1 MASQTLT
8 FVVLPR
14 QPVAGGKLALSV
26 LLTPRLAGAASL
38 VSFPDFLNWPQQLLD
53 HGVRFTFNGGGTD
66 ATVPIPVS
74 QLRPDIWQRLF
85 TPQTYV
91 DTHAV
96 PDLTQDLFVS
106 YPARDALAYLK
117 FAYQTVALGTASLQ
131 RGLSEILAPLTFR
144 DEDGSTLDRELAQL
158 RVTMWGEQ
166 REFLNPTPT
175 PEVIRDAG
183 TRTVV
188 GPDGVATTTT
198 MPADVHDTAS
208 RFALYHRMPPAPG
221 SPALPATPQDFAKL
235 LDFHRALT
243 ALSSYPDVMRA
254 LGLVFDLEVPAGVCA
269 TSPTGDSY
277 RSIAI
282 TTVAPGAPWK
292 LTPTLSL
299 PGTSYVLGTG
309 SFTAAPATSPTSLE
323 TGTVVPGDIVD
334 GVLAL
339 GQLDFSLLQVDLDG
353 GMLKALTLADNAA
366 NAGVA
371 AIADALP
378 ALRSSGIGLV
388 AGGRAQQFLTAVSA
402 NVAFESQQ
410 SAGAQPGPF
419 TAVDVNRGYRLDVWS
434 SRTGRWHSLHRR
446 DATYRFGESADAHL
460 TLADEE
466 GMLHPSV
473 AQPAPDPTR
482 PADPVATAN
491 GVPQPS
497 TDVYVHERVANWSG
511 WSLSATRPGG
521 ALNRDVDP
529 GKATEADPTLGQP
542 LTPFKMTS
550 SYSAVPGSL
559 PLLRFGDRYRMR
571 ARAVDLAGNS
581 IPLGSETSG
590 AAVLPAGDAELIYLR
605 FDPVT
610 PPLVVLQSE
619 PGPGG
624 SLERLV
630 IRSHNSSPALDQNVS
645 TEVDRRHIAP
655 PKSAVRLV
663 EQHGALDDA
672 SGHLRGE
679 AALYEMIVARDRA
692 TIPVVDGVPL
702 EPGPLLDV
710 SYLPDPFAAG
720 PALRDLPNAP
730 DDSSADSAGASF
742 AYRTL
747 PDVQPRPGSVTQ
759 LDFGTAWPD
768 RSPLMLAIVEGNHA
782 PSWDATQRVLTVSL
796 PKATDTEV
804 ALSSYVTEPN
814 LELMGVWGWI
824 REMAEAS
831 EASAMLSALADIEVP
846 LTGDVLALLVRLALE
861 GGHELIT
868 PSRTLALV
876 HAVQQP
882 IGEPAFVQL
891 PVVHRPAQPILA
903 SALRNSYTPITAW
916 RVPGSHAVVLLG
928 GLKVHGASTVK
939 VELDG
944 TWREVVDDPSQPA
957 PTDALQRDHVETIPL
972 GSTDAGPVYSDA
984 SMTVAVGVY
993 VPPVDTLWFSAPFDD
1008 LEGVATPAQ
1017 VAAPQHHLADT
1028 KHRWIAYRATSTS
1041 RFEEYFG
1048 DDSLDYTR
1056 TGPPLIVDVPSS
1068 ARPTAP
1074 DVAYVV
1080 PTFGWERQESTNL
1093 KSSVRFGNGL
1103 RVYLNRP
1110 WWSSGADELLGVVLW
1125 PSSQPAP
1132 DYATREQFKP
1142 YFTQWGAD
1150 PIWKSGDLSPVP
1162 VVGDFSDA
1170 AQGREGLELL
1180 TGMTVDVAGHTVQY
1194 DAARKL
1200 WFCDVQFVS
1209 TPAYAPFV
1217 RLALARY
1224 QPHSIPGVELSSVVL
1239 ADFAQL
1245 APTRSAVVT
1254 IDPADPRRARV
1265 FIGGLAPQGP
1275 SRSII
1280 EVTVEARRGDVQTD
1294 LGWQPAPASA
1304 VTVTEDQ
1311 PPPSSPDAVLWMGS
1325 VTFTTAPAPGAFRI
1339 VIREY
1344 EVLPADGLAVT
1355 GHSSAGLPA
1364 TAILNERRFAKRLVY
1379 AAFLNYD
1386 YGVSA

>member
-1 MASQTLT
+1 MPSQTLT

-14 QPVAGGKLALSV
+14 EPVAGAKLSLSV

-38 VSFPDFLNWPQQLLD
+38 ASFPDLVNWPQQLLD
-53 HGVRFTFNGGGTD
+53 HGLRLTFDGGGTA

-91 DTHAV
+91 DAHEV
-96 PDLTQDLFVS
+96 PDLTQNLFVS
-106 YPARDALAYLK
+106 YPVRDALAYLK
-117 FAYQTVALGTASLQ
+117 FAYQTVALGSASLQ
-131 RGLSEILAPLTFR
+131 RGLSLILGPLSFR
-144 DEDGSTLDRELAQL
+144 DGDKSTLDAELAQL
-158 RVTMWGEQ
+158 RVTMFAEQ
-166 REFLNPTPT
+166 QAFLHPTPVA
-175 PEVIRDAG
+175 EVIHDAG
-183 TRTVV
+183 TRTVLP
-188 GPDGVATTTT
+188 PDGVASVTT
-198 MPADVHDTAS
+198 MPADPHDTAS
-208 RFALYHRMPPAPG
+208 RFALFHRMPPAPG
-221 SPALPATPQDFAKL
+221 GPPPPSTPQDLAKL

-243 ALSSYPDVMRA
+243 ALSAYPDVMRA
-254 LGLVFDLEVPAGVCA
+254 LGLVFDLEIPAGVCA

-277 RSIAI
+277 RSIAL
-282 TTVAPGAPWK
+282 TKVAPGAPWQQ
-292 LTPTLSL
+292 TPTLSL
-299 PGTSYVLGTG
+299 PGTSYVLGND
-309 SFTAAPATSPTSLE
+309 SFSAAPATPPTTLE
-323 TGTVVPGDIVD
+323 TGTVVPGDVVD
-334 GVLAL
+334 GVLVL

-366 NAGVA
+366 NAGLA
-371 AIADALP
+371 AVADALP
-378 ALRSSGIGLV
+378 SLRSSGIGLI
-388 AGGRAQQFLTAVSA
+388 AGGRAQQFLKAVAA
-402 NVAFESQQ
+402 NVGFDSQL
-410 SAGAQPGPF
+410 SSGVPPGPF
-419 TAVDVNRGYRLDVWS
+419 SAVDLNRGYRLDVWS
-434 SRTGRWHSLHRR
+434 SRTGHWHSLHRR
-446 DATYRFGESADAHL
+446 NASYRFGASGDAQM

-482 PADPVATAN
+482 PTDTVASAN

-497 TDVYVHERVANWSG
+497 TDIYVHERVASWQG

-521 ALNRDVDP
+521 VLNRDVDP

-581 IPLGSETSG
+581 IPAASESSG
-590 AAVLPAGDAELIYLR
+590 AAVLPAGDAALIYQR

-630 IRSHNSSPALDQNVS
+630 IRSRNTSPELDQAVS
-645 TEVDRRHIAP
+645 TEVDRRHVAP
-655 PKSAVRLV
+655 PPSAVRLV
-663 EQHGALDDA
+663 EQHGVLDDA
-672 SGHLRGE
+672 SGHLRGD

-692 TIPVVDGVPL
+692 EIPVVDGVPL
-702 EPGPLLDV
+702 EPGPLIDV

-720 PALRDLPNAP
+720 AAMRDLPGAP
-730 DDSSADSAGASF
+730 DDSSADSTDASF

-747 PDVQPRPGSVTQ
+747 PDVQPRAGSVTH

-768 RSPLMLAIVEGNHA
+768 RRPLVLAIAEGGGA
-782 PSWDATQRVLTVSL
+782 PQWDPAQRVLTVSL

-804 ALSSYVTEPN
+804 TLSSYLREPD

-824 REMAEAS
+824 REIAEAS
-831 EASAMLSALADIEVP
+831 EASAMLSASADAEVP

-882 IGEPAFVQL
+882 IGEPTFVQL

-903 SALRNSYTPITAW
+903 SALRNSFTPITAW
-916 RVPGSHAVVLLG
+916 RIPGSHAVALLG

-939 VELDG
+939 VELEG
-944 TWREVVDDPSQPA
+944 TWREVLDDPSQPA
-957 PTDALQRDHVETIPL
+957 PTDALQRDHVQTIPL
-972 GSTDAGPVYSDA
+972 ASTDAGPVYSDA
-984 SMTVAVGVY
+984 SQTVAVGVY
-993 VPPVDTLWFSAPFDD
+993 VPRVDTLWFSAPFDD
-1008 LEGVATPAQ
+1008 LEGVATPTE

-1041 RFEEYFG
+1041 RFEECFG

-1068 ARPTAP
+1068 ARPSAP

-1125 PSSQPAP
+1125 PGSQAEP
-1132 DYATREQFKP
+1132 DYATRELLKP

-1150 PIWKSGDLSPVP
+1150 PIWASGDLSPVP
-1162 VVGDFSDA
+1162 VVGDFTDA
-1170 AQGREGLELL
+1170 VQGAEGLELL

-1200 WFCDVQFVS
+1200 WFCDIQFVS

-1265 FIGGLAPQGP
+1265 FVGGLAPRGP
-1275 SRSII
+1275 TRSIV

-1294 LGWQPAPASA
+1294 LGWQPAPAAA

-1325 VTFTTAPAPGAFRI
+1325 VSFPTAPAPGAFR
-1339 VIREY
+1339 VVVREY
-1344 EVLPADGLAVT
+1344 EVLPADGPAVA

-1364 TAILNERRFAKRLVY
+1364 TAILDERRFAKRLVY